1 MRENY
6 HSQRIPVRRVKNFL
20 MRRAVQIMGIKVGGQ
35 LNKKRP
41 VKTKSTENV
50 KTEKL
55 AGFDGKRAAA
65 TVAALMIFAGLIAAM
80 FFASRPD
87 PDAPLTN
94 ARKLMFARAKVISVL
109 YDDTEPDYVRSEGR
123 RLGKQELEVEIL
135 SGTHKG
141 EILPLTNYLSALGN
155 VYAVEGEKVI
165 VQINTGLE
173 DGGYYATMH
182 NYDRGSVIG
191 IFLLMFAALMTAIGG
206 KKGIMALLG
215 LIFTLAYIW
224 FLMIPLMMKGW
235 NVILVTVF
243 VASVTCTASLLLLD
257 GFSRKAVSAIL
268 ACVAGVA
275 MSGIVAWIVG
285 TVTPINGF
293 NMGDAESLILHATD
307 GGMKISGLLICG
319 VLISAMGAV
328 MDVAMSIASAIHEL
342 YLHNPDMNPVKMI
355 SSGMNIG
362 KDAIGTMANTLILAF
377 TGSSLNMLVLV
388 RAYDIPFI
396 QLINTDFIIIEV
408 LQSIA
413 GSVGIILTVPF
424 VSFIAAYLI
433 PKGKKNMSA

>member
-1 MRENY
+1 
-6 HSQRIPVRRVKNFL
+6 
-20 MRRAVQIMGIKVGGQ
+20 MRRIVQIYGIKVDGK
-35 LNKKRP
+35 LKKKVP
-41 VKTKSTENV
+41 VKTKSAEN
-50 KTEKL
+50 ENSIQP
-55 AGFDGKRAAA
+55 AGLDKKKIAANI
-65 TVAALMIFAGLIAAM
+65 VALMIFAGLIAAM
-80 FFASRPD
+80 FFAGRPD

-94 ARKLMFARAKVISVL
+94 ARKLMFARAKVVSVL

-135 SGTHKG
+135 SGMYKG

-155 VYAVEGEKVI
+155 VYVGEGDKVV
-165 VQINTGLE
+165 VQINTGLD

-191 IFLLMFAALMTAIGG
+191 IFLLLFAALMTAIGG

-215 LIFTLAYIW
+215 LVFTLACIW

-243 VASVTCTASLLLLD
+243 VAAVTCTASLLLLD

-268 ACVAGVA
+268 ACIAGVA
-275 MSGIVAWIVG
+275 VSGIIAWIVG
-285 TVTPINGF
+285 TVTPMNGF

-342 YLHNPDMNPVKMI
+342 YLHNPDMNPMKMV
-355 SSGMNIG
+355 SSGLNIG

-413 GSVGIILTVPF
+413 GSAGIILTVPF
-424 VSFIAAYLI
+424 VSFIASYLI
-433 PKGKKNMSA
+433 PRGKRNISA